1 VLEVNRSAVLVC
13 TRVSSRETSSVCRG
27 ELDRRTR
34 EGQESMF
41 GEFSLWEPD

>member
-13 TRVSSRETSSVCRG
+13 TRVSSRETSPVRRG
-27 ELDRRTR
+27 EPDHRVR
-34 EGQESMF
+34 EGQEPMF